1 MFEGKTFEYDPG
13 YDPERLDG
21 GGDNTEST
29 PERNREVTPL
39 IINVDCPEYSVTY
52 ENPYRYDANPPRPLD
67 TIAATIEA
75 PIRQHF
81 MGRNI
86 TVSYS
91 HLTLPSNYTAEDEKV
106 RVGLKEN
113 RILNKTSR
121 SALHT
126 QIHTS
131 ISRKLKSLIWIK
143 LLNRTQKS
151 SISLLNQIQKV
162 QATTRIS
169 LSN

>member
-39 IINVDCPEYSVTY
+39 IINVDCPEYSVTS

-75 PIRQHF
+75 PIRQHLWV
-81 MGRNI
+81 GI
-86 TVSYS
+86 YCCAVSS
-91 HLTLPSNYTAEDEKV
+91 RHTLA
-106 RVGLKEN
+106 
-113 RILNKTSR
+113 
-121 SALHT
+121 
-126 QIHTS
+126 
-131 ISRKLKSLIWIK
+131 
-143 LLNRTQKS
+143 
-151 SISLLNQIQKV
+151 
-162 QATTRIS
+162 
-169 LSN
+169 